1 MQGMRL
7 FDLDFWKDGE
17 RNRIY
22 VRRTCNAKL
31 AGEKQKSESEKGHET
46 RYELDLRGGKRLGKL
61 RRTSGIVEKG
71 QREKKGQRKRTEKR
85 TKEKGRKKRTEKKRP
100 DELDRTNGIGW
111 KTG

>member
-1 MQGMRL
+1 MRL

-17 RNRIY
+17 KKSDY

-31 AGEKQKSESEKGHET
+31 AGEKQRSGSEKGHET

-85 TKEKGRKKRTEKKRP
+85 TKEKGRKKKDRKK
-100 DELDRTNGIGW
+100 